1 MPAYRSEFID
11 PWISRIVLR
20 LRVEQSFTI
29 FLSESIK
36 IKIYSK
42 YLNVL
47 MAMAKMLKLIRR
59 MNLESVFGDR
69 WMYSIDSYLKIPWG
83 HGIILSYAIIILC
96 FNWWPVCDSVRDC
109 CAILY
114 IFRLSDRWFRAL
126 ARCTWSFSDS
136 SHMECYMDIAIFS
149 ALLLC
154 VFPMC
159 ADLSMGTLTSLFL
172 HAFPEK

>member
-69 WMYSIDSYLKIPWG
+69 
-83 HGIILSYAIIILC
+83 
-96 FNWWPVCDSVRDC
+96 
-109 CAILY
+109 
-114 IFRLSDRWFRAL
+114 
-126 ARCTWSFSDS
+126 
-136 SHMECYMDIAIFS
+136 
-149 ALLLC
+149 
-154 VFPMC
+154 
-159 ADLSMGTLTSLFL
+159 
-172 HAFPEK
+172 